1 MVFVAYQI
9 FNFVAFLF
17 NCYGKV
23 LPRIGSAVIYIS
35 LASFTITTLAVLA
48 KASPKQDA
56 KFVFANFQNET
67 GWESSAI
74 AFILGL
80 INSNWAFAC
89 LDAATHLAEEVA
101 NPEKVIP
108 TAIMGTVVIGFVTSF
123 IYSIVMFFSIKDLS
137 ELVATP
143 TLVPT
148 LELYR
153 QALGSVSGAIAL
165 EFLVCLT
172 GLGCQIACHTYQ
184 ARLCWSFSRDRGLPG
199 SRYWSK
205 IDKRMGVPFYAHL
218 MSCTLVSILGALHI
232 GSTTAFNRLVIS
244 FTPLPCPDY
253 EHNIAESR
261 VPGTV

>member
-1 MVFVAYQI
+1 MVFIAYQI

-17 NCYGKV
+17 NCYGKA
-23 LPRIGSAVIYIS
+23 LPTIASVAMYLS
-35 LASFTITTLAVLA
+35 LAAFTITTMTILV

-56 KFVFANFQNET
+56 KFVFADFQNET
-67 GWESSAI
+67 GWETKGI

-89 LDAATHLAEEVA
+89 LDSVTHLAEEVI

-108 TAIMGTVVIGFVTSF
+108 IAIMGTVAIGFVTSF
-123 IYSIVMFFSIKDLS
+123 CYSIVMFFSIKNLP

-143 TLVPT
+143 TLVPI

-165 EFLVCLT
+165 EVLTCLT
-172 GLGCQIACHTYQ
+172 GLGCQIACHTWQ

-205 IDKRMGVPFYAHL
+205 VDKRMGVPFYAHL
-218 MSCTLVSILGALHI
+218 MSCTLVSILGALNI

-244 FTPLPCPDY
+244 SISLLCSAL
-253 EHNIAESR
+253 HIN
-261 VPGTV
+261 TV